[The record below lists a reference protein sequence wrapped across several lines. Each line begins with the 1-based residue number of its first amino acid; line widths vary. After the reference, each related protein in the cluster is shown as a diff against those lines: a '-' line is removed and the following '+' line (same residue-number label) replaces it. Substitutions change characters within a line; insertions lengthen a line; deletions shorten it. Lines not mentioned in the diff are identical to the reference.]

1 MAAVA
6 TGQLVTPRLGLE
18 FAGGDRAANGIPAPG
33 PVPLPFAGVLGPV
46 RDGLVQVV
54 AGGTAALLKALPFP
68 VMAKTGTAEDPSTP
82 NKDTDSWLIAA
93 APADDPQIVLASMVR
108 GGGHGGETSG
118 PVVKAA
124 LQYFADH
131 RAEIQAR

>member
-1 MAAVA
+1 AALA
-6 TGQLVTPRLGLE
+6 TGQLVTPRLALE
-18 FAGGDRAANGIPAPG
+18 FTGGGQAPNGVPAPP

-46 RDGLVQVV
+46 RDGMTQVV
-54 AGGTAALLKALPFP
+54 ASGTAAILKGLPFP

-82 NKDTDSWLIAA
+82 NQDTDSWLIAA
-93 APADDPQIVLASMVR
+93 APAGDPDIALASMVR

-131 RAEIQAR
+131 RGEILGR